1 MTPAPNYTMTAT
13 GPADYGWPITPDDD
27 TDLARPTRQVFA
39 AGGGV
44 IKWLNQHN
52 ADVQHTTVAPGER
65 VPIKARRILAT
76 GTTATGLEG
85 LA

>member
-1 MTPAPNYTMTAT
+1 MSEPNYAQTAT
-13 GPADYGWPITPDDD
+13 GPADFGFEITPSDSE
-27 TDLARPTRQVFA
+27 DLAMITRSVFA
-39 AGGGV
+39 AGAGV
-44 IKWLNQHN
+44 IKWHN
-52 ADVQHTTVAPGER
+52 AGGQEQHTTVVDGER

>member
-1 MTPAPNYTMTAT
+1 MQPNYVQTSS
-13 GPADYGWPITPDDD
+13 GPADFGFQITPSDS
-27 TDLARPTRQVFA
+27 TDLDIATRAVFA
-39 AGGGV
+39 AGAGV
-44 IKWLNQHN
+44 IKWHN
-52 ADVQHTTVAPGER
+52 MGGEEQHTTVVDGER

>member
-1 MTPAPNYTMTAT
+1 MSEPNYTQTAT
-13 GPADYGWPITPDDD
+13 SPADYGFEITPSDSE
-27 TDLARPTRQVFA
+27 DLLRITRSVYA

-44 IKWLNQHN
+44 IKWHN
-52 ADVQHTTVAPGER
+52 SGAAEQHTTVEDGER

>member
-1 MTPAPNYTMTAT
+1 METNYVPTAI
-13 GPADYGWPITPDDD
+13 GPADFGFEITPNDSA
-27 TDLARPTRQVFA
+27 DLPRVTRAVFA
-39 AGGGV
+39 AGAGV
-44 IKWLNQHN
+44 IKWHN
-52 ADVQHTTVAPGER
+52 MGGATQHTTVAEGER